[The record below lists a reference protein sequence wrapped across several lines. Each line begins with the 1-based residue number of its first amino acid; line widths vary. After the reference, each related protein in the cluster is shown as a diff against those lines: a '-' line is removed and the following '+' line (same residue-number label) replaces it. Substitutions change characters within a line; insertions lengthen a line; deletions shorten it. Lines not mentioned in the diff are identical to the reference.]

1 MTVTCREAREL
12 ADPFL
17 SDQLLVE
24 TTNEIVRHLETCA
37 ACRDE
42 FAARR
47 TLRTRLQSA
56 VAASPALAPRP
67 GFAADLTARLRP
79 AAAPGA
85 VITRR
90 AWIESW
96 WAAAAALLALLGGGL
111 FARDTVR
118 RSRLAT
124 LAANASGDHQNCAI
138 TFNLRERPIPLED
151 AARRYDPA
159 YASLATLDPPA
170 GLPGGAV
177 DVLDRHSCV
186 FEERRFGHV
195 VFRYEGH
202 VVSLLVT
209 SGSGLAGST
218 PALVA
223 IANDSRYRVASFDAG
238 SHAVFVVSDLPERD
252 VLGVAEALAAPVARR
267 LSTS

>member
-1 MTVTCREAREL
+1 MTVTCRETREL

-24 TTNEIVRHLETCA
+24 TTHEIVRHLETCP

-56 VAASPALAPRP
+56 VATAPSLAPRP
-67 GFAADLTARLRP
+67 GFAADVAARVRP
-79 AAAPGA
+79 ASAAAPM
-85 VITRR
+85 TRR
-90 AWIESW
+90 AWLESW
-96 WAAAAALLALLGGGL
+96 WAAAAALIALLGGGL

-138 TFNLRERPIPLED
+138 KFNLSERPIPLEE

-170 GLPGGAV
+170 GLPGGDV
-177 DVLDRHSCV
+177 SVLDRHSCV
-186 FEERRFGHV
+186 FDGRRFGHV

-223 IANDSRYRVASFDAG
+223 TDTPFRVASFDAG
-238 SHAVFVVSDLPERD
+238 SHAVFVVSDLPEGD
-252 VLGVAEALAAPVARR
+252 VLSVARAFAAPVARR
-267 LSTS
+267 L